1 MLRIA
6 ICDDEK
12 VIAGQIE
19 NNIVGICERE
29 SIGIDI
35 DVFYS
40 GISLE
45 KKIVLGMRYDLI
57 YLDIE
62 MSMGDGIT
70 TAKHIRD
77 IDENV
82 ILIFVSG
89 YDKYVMELFRL
100 DVFSFIKKPIDKEQF
115 SSTFLEANSKVCN
128 KNAFFTF
135 KYRNEEFK
143 VLCKDIVYF
152 ESNARRIIIHTCE
165 ENYIFNGRL
174 SDVEKKL
181 ENGKI
186 TFLRIHQSFLVNYLH
201 IRSRTR
207 IDVTIMNGVKLP
219 ISEERQKRFSEM
231 YGKCIRGE
239 INV

>member
-19 NNIVGICERE
+19 NIIVDICERE
-29 SIGIDI
+29 SMGIDI

-45 KKIVLGMRYDLI
+45 KEIVLGMKYDLI

-62 MSMGDGIT
+62 MNMGDGIT

-115 SSTFLEANSKVCN
+115 SSTFLEANVKVCS

-143 VLCKDIVYF
+143 VLCKDIEYF
-152 ESNARRIIIHTCE
+152 ESNARHIIIHTCE
-165 ENYIFNGRL
+165 GNYIFNGRL

-181 ENGKI
+181 EKGKI
-186 TFLRIHQSFLVNYLH
+186 SFLRIHQSFLVNYLH

-207 IDVTIMNGVKLP
+207 VDVTIMNGVKLP
-219 ISEERQKRFSEM
+219 ISEERQKKFSEM